1 MFDDDDDGGGDNDD
15 GHDASSMMV
24 VMMMMVMMVAMVLGN
39 AALGLSLVKL
49 LETIILTESM
59 QFNYATQCFLVNS
72 YFHGKRFLVS
82 INLPTK
88 AKFEGIGPLSAV
100 ETIKATISN
109 LLKLLPLFIG
119 FHNLLLK
126 INPY

>member
-1 MFDDDDDGGGDNDD
+1 MMMMDDDDGGGDNDD

-49 LETIILTESM
+49 LETIMLTESI
-59 QFNYATQCFLVNS
+59 QFNYATQCYS
-72 YFHGKRFLVS
+72 FHDKRFLVS

-88 AKFEGIGPLSAV
+88 AKFEGVGPLSAV

-109 LLKLLPLFIG
+109 LLKLLPLFTG

>member
-1 MFDDDDDGGGDNDD
+1 MQLLDCHENCEIVGE
-15 GHDASSMMV
+15 
-24 VMMMMVMMVAMVLGN
+24 
-39 AALGLSLVKL
+39 
-49 LETIILTESM
+49 LETIMLTESI
-59 QFNYATQCFLVNS
+59 QFNYATQCYS
-72 YFHGKRFLVS
+72 FHDKRFLVS

-88 AKFEGIGPLSAV
+88 AKFEGVGPLSAV

-109 LLKLLPLFIG
+109 LLKLLPLFTG